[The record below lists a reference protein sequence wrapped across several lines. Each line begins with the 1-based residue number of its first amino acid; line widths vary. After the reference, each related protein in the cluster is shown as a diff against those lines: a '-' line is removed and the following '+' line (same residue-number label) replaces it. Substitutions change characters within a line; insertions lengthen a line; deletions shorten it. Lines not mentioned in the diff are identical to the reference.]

1 MSAVSNVCP
10 VNIGSYL
17 TSAQGAVYIA
27 LLGTVYKFGTKW
39 YRFVQAGA
47 SDLPANSAVVT
58 ARSGG
63 VPSWVVSATSVPA
76 NPDISGVLPEEFT
89 SAVPASSYFL
99 LQISG
104 STLVINADTSVV
116 HTSGT
121 EFRLVTASSGS
132 GQVRA
137 VSTFTTA
144 STTDEAGVF
153 AIATNSAV
161 ATATGTTIRAFITGL
176 GY

>member
-1 MSAVSNVCP
+1 MSISNVPP
-10 VNIGSYL
+10 VNPGTYL
-17 TSAQGAVYIA
+17 TSAQGAVYA
-27 LLGTVYKFGTKW
+27 SLLGQVYKLGKKF

-47 SDLPANSAVVT
+47 SDLPAYSAVVT
-58 ARSGG
+58 ARTAG
-63 VPSWVVSATSVPA
+63 VPTFVVSATALAA
-76 NPDISGVLPEEFT
+76 NPDISGVVPEDYT
-89 SAVPASSYFL
+89 SAIPASAYFML
-99 LQISG
+99 MVG
-104 STLVINADTSVV
+104 GDTLVLTADTTVI

-121 EFRLVTASSGS
+121 EFRLVTASAGS

-161 ATATGTTIRAFITGL
+161 ATATGQTIRCFITGL
-176 GY
+176 GF